1 VSRLVAIDARDAFA
15 PRLRGWGRYT
25 QRLVEAMQAAPA
37 EDIELLVIER
47 GGHGPEAVFEQFG
60 LPRLLRRERVDAVHA
75 PNCFLPLRRPCPGV
89 VTVHDLAFEEYP
101 GDFSPRTRLKYLR
114 LARLAARSAEL
125 VICDVEYTRDD
136 LERRWGVD
144 PERVRVIPLAP
155 ALSHGSETAPAGPYI
170 LAVGDLR
177 EKKNLRRLVEAY
189 VGLRRNGLPHRLM
202 LVGLDTGEG
211 ELLRDLAGGEPIELT
226 GYVSDHR
233 LDALMRGADLLVHP
247 SLYEGFGFVVLEAMA
262 RGCPVAAARA
272 TSLPEVAGSAAEY
285 FDPLDVS
292 AIGGA
297 IDAVVGD
304 RGRHAGLV
312 AAGRER
318 AASFS
323 WERTAAATF
332 GVYREALR

>member
-1 VSRLVAIDARDAFA
+1 MAIDARDAFTA
-15 PRLRGWGRYT
+15 QLRGWGRYT
-25 QRLVEAMQAAPA
+25 DRLVAAMQAAPA
-37 EDIELLVIER
+37 DDIDLLTVER

-101 GDFSPRTRLKYLR
+101 GDFAPRTRLKYLR

-125 VICDVEYTRDD
+125 VICDVEYTRGD

-155 ALSHGSETAPAGPYI
+155 ALAHGAETPPDGPYL

-189 VGLRRNGLPHRLM
+189 VALRRAGLRHRLV

-211 ELLRDLAGGEPIELT
+211 ELLRDTAAGEPVELT
-226 GYVSDHR
+226 GYVSDAR

-247 SLYEGFGFVVLEAMA
+247 SLYEGFGFVVLEAME

-272 TSLPEVAGSAAEY
+272 TSLPEVAGPAAEY
-285 FDPLDVS
+285 FDPLDVG
-292 AIGGA
+292 AIGAA
-297 IDAVVGD
+297 IGAVVGD
-304 RGRHAGLV
+304 RERHAELA

-318 AASFS
+318 AAAFS

-332 GVYREALR
+332 GAYREVLA